1 MKILL
6 LQNIASYPAIG
17 GAAKTYS
24 LLLEA
29 LARRGHECL
38 ILAPGIDGILARGS
52 RDDVRRAMAAD
63 DLLIRSSQDDHDVLE
78 SNGVEIHTVWDRSR
92 LPRHFLDELHRFDPA
107 WVLLASEDPGYVM
120 LRVSTTA
127 CASRVVY
134 IALTAMALPFGP
146 ASGRP
151 DSSKTRLLAKA
162 AGIVTPAA
170 YLAGYIP
177 QWSGLRASA
186 IPIHFFGDE
195 PFEDFGQ
202 ANRGFVTM
210 VNPCGLKGLP
220 LFAALAAALPSVE
233 FAAVPTWGTTSAD
246 RDILGR
252 LPNVTVIPASLRIS
266 TIFSRTRVLLVPS
279 LWPEAYGLVAV
290 EAMAHG
296 IPVIASDVGGLPE
309 AKLGV
314 DYVLPVNPIVS
325 YRTDLDENGLPIPEI
340 PPQPVERWRE
350 TLVRLLENREEYAA
364 VSLASRTAALA
375 HIARS
380 TVEPFEQYLFDL
392 SSASSTPA
400 AS

>member
-17 GAAKTYS
+17 GAAKTYR
-24 LLLEA
+24 LLLET
-29 LARRGHECL
+29 LARKGHECR

-52 RDDVRRAMAAD
+52 RDEVRRAMRAD
-63 DLLIRSSQDDHDVLE
+63 NIRVRSSQDDHDVLE
-78 SNGVEIHTVWDRSR
+78 SNGVEIHTLWERSQ
-92 LPRHFLDELHRFDPA
+92 LPRYFLDELHGFDPD
-107 WVLLASEDPGYVM
+107 WVLLGSEDPAYVL
-120 LRVSTTA
+120 LRVSITA

-134 IALTAMALPFGP
+134 IALTGMALPFGP

-151 DSSKTRLLAKA
+151 DPSKTKLLSKA
-162 AGIVTPAA
+162 AGIVTAGA
-170 YLAGYIP
+170 YLAGYIS
-177 QWSGLRASA
+177 QWSGLSASA
-186 IPIHFFGDE
+186 VPIHVFGDE
-195 PFEDFGQ
+195 PFEDFGR

-220 LFAALAAALPSVE
+220 LFAALAAALPDVA

-246 RDILGR
+246 REVLR
-252 LPNVTVIPASLRIS
+252 QLPNVTIIPASLRIS

-296 IPVIASDVGGLPE
+296 IPVIASNVGGLPD

-325 YRTDLDENGLPIPEI
+325 YGTDVDENGLPVPEI

-364 VSLASRTAALA
+364 VSHASRTAALA

-380 TVEPFEQYLFDL
+380 TVEPFERYLHDL
-392 SSASSTPA
+392 GSTSSTA
-400 AS
+400 TV